1 MRQPC
6 HRHDWRLRCIR
17 ARLPEDAGRR
27 SRDFEGRGSQKICHQ
42 NSRPH
47 SPRSK
52 PEPKDAW
59 KQECAP
65 VLVRGLADT
74 LAGLIHKQ
82 IEASLFTRWFVISK
96 FRYPTIPPTFFDKKF
111 SIKGVRGATPLT
123 YKNPPSSFL
132 WLFFFVFEE
141 ICCSISFFFKRWARA
156 ASVSCANWR
165 SWKISTSAPPL
176 ASAGV
181 RTSQTKR
188 NSWTAV
194 GKQNVCVFFKWPSQC
209 STAQRK
215 SLKSQWTSQ
224 RSQ

>member
-1 MRQPC
+1 MILKDEVVKRPVFKN
-6 HRHDWRLRCIR
+6 
-17 ARLPEDAGRR
+17 P
-27 SRDFEGRGSQKICHQ
+27 KIQ
-42 NSRPH
+42 

-141 ICCSISFFFKRWARA
+141 ICCSISFFFKR
-156 ASVSCANWR
+156 
-165 SWKISTSAPPL
+165 
-176 ASAGV
+176 
-181 RTSQTKR
+181 
-188 NSWTAV
+188 
-194 GKQNVCVFFKWPSQC
+194 
-209 STAQRK
+209 
-215 SLKSQWTSQ
+215 
-224 RSQ
+224 